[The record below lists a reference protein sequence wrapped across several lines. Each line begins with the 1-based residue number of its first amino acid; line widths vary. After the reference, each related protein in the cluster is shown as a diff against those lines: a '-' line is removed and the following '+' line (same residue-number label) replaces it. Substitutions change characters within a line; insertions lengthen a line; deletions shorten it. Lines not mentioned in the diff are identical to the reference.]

1 MSPTTFAFPLPPV
14 SCYFPGDPPP
24 AACPT
29 LRLKHKRS
37 LNPESLYSFLDLSEQ
52 HHSLVRTYSGYFA
65 PMGDSGNRRRRLL
78 SRAKRPKPH
87 PDTEEALPPLP
98 VDSTPLPES
107 PQRKKGVSFDFMK
120 KSRPSVD
127 PALIRPDP
135 DIDTKPDAAGL
146 DNRSTMLD
154 QPNSPPSDGFEARDR
169 FSYRRGLKHHPYSHD
184 DAPYM
189 LAYDRPSMENDKF
202 SETLL
207 RRLNPDPSPSFLKFD
222 KESPKSILDLGCGSG
237 QWAIEAATYWESA
250 RVIGFDLV
258 DPSRLGADVT
268 LPGNLVWKQG
278 NFVKYK
284 LPFPKG
290 MFDLVR
296 MANLSLCIPENRWKH
311 VLQEVRRVLSPGG
324 HLELIDDYIHFPYAK
339 DAPQQASTSQ
349 AARPQS
355 RSLSSAFNDTG
366 DEDVSQDTDAVNP
379 EESDSEEDFM
389 STKSRFSTLVEAE
402 PVPPDV
408 PYDPVAD
415 WNREVE
421 NSKNLEQVFESML
434 SQKFNMLF
442 RPRTKIED
450 TLQDVFG
457 RYHSDRVNDFRLFLA
472 PPTDKDADKASVES
486 SESGT
491 ASSPGSIR
499 RAKRDFVHWVTAV
512 DRDRKDRKDKDRKK
526 EDRSSGESV
535 ASFTQVP
542 ENISAK
548 AACRLGINPSSP
560 RHPAHGQS
568 PGIIVNM
575 QTFIPLSPFELEMHA
590 CKHVHTVLGCKAAI
604 HEYLDEV
611 SKRTQLPVP
620 EHEIDDI
627 LWDYE
632 CFRRKRFN
640 WPADVPDYQLDSPES
655 ETPKSASH
663 RHSFDGPRRQRQLE
677 SGESSPYKPTKRGQQ
692 DLDLIR
698 SIYVYSAQ
706 KVDDDFLL
714 LA

>member
-24 AACPT
+24 ASCPT

-65 PMGDSGNRRRRLL
+65 PMGDSDNRRRRLL

-135 DIDTKPDAAGL
+135 DIDTNPDAAGL

-421 NSKNLEQVFESML
+421 NSKNLEQIFESML
-434 SQKFNMLF
+434 SQKFNVLL

>member
-1 MSPTTFAFPLPPV
+1 MSPTSFAFPLPPV

-24 AACPT
+24 AACRSLG
-29 LRLKHKRS
+29 LRHKRS

-65 PMGDSGNRRRRLL
+65 SMGEESSRRRRLL
-78 SRAKRPKPH
+78 SRARRPKPQH
-87 PDTEEALPPLP
+87 EEETSPPLP
-98 VDSTPLPES
+98 LDGAAVPES
-107 PQRKKGVSFDFMK
+107 PQRKKGVVFDFIK
-120 KSRPSVD
+120 KSRPPVD
-127 PALIRPDP
+127 PANIRPDLAK
-135 DIDTKPDAAGL
+135 DTKPDTAGL
-146 DNRSTMLD
+146 DASTITLD
-154 QPNSPPSDGFEARDR
+154 QPNSPPINGFEARDR
-169 FSYRRGLKHHPYSHD
+169 FSYRRGLMHHPYPHV

-189 LAYDRPSMENDKF
+189 LSYDRPSMENDKF
-202 SETLL
+202 SEMLL

-222 KESPKSILDLGCGSG
+222 KEGPKSILDLGCGSG
-237 QWAIEAATYWESA
+237 EWAIAAATYWGSA

-258 DPSRLGADVT
+258 HPSRLGGDVK
-268 LPGNLVWKQG
+268 LPENLQWKQG

-284 LPFPKG
+284 LPFPKS

-296 MANLSLCIPENRWKH
+296 IANLSLCIPENRWEH
-311 VLQEVRRVLSPGG
+311 VLREVRRVLSPGG
-324 HLELIDDYIHFPYAK
+324 YLELIDDYIHFPYSK
-339 DAPQQASTSQ
+339 NTPQHPTGPQAT
-349 AARPQS
+349 RPQS
-355 RSLSSAFNDTG
+355 RSLSSGFDDT
-366 DEDVSQDTDAVNP
+366 DEEGVSQGTNALD
-379 EESDSEEDFM
+379 SDDDETEEDFV
-389 STKSRFSTLVEAE
+389 STKSRFSTLVEPD

-415 WNREVE
+415 WNREAE
-421 NSKNLEQVFESML
+421 NSKNLEQVFENML
-434 SQKFNMLF
+434 AQKFNILF
-442 RPRTKIED
+442 RPRKKIED

-457 RYHSDRVNDFRLFLA
+457 RYNSDRINDFRLFLA
-472 PPTDKDADKASVES
+472 PPADKESDKASVES
-486 SESGT
+486 SESSSS
-491 ASSPGSIR
+491 ASAGSIR

-512 DRDRKDRKDKDRKK
+512 ERDRKDKKDKDRKK
-526 EDRSSGESV
+526 GDRSSGESV

-548 AACRLGINPSSP
+548 AAGRLGINPSSP
-560 RHPAHGQS
+560 RHSAHGQS

-575 QTFIPLSPFELEMHA
+575 QTFIPLSPLELEMHA
-590 CKHVHTVLGCKAAI
+590 CKHIHTLLSSKAAI

-611 SKRTQLPVP
+611 SKRTHLSVP

-640 WPADVPDYQLDSPES
+640 WPAEVPEYQLDSPES

-677 SGESSPYKPTKRGQQ
+677 GESSPYKPSKHRQQ
-692 DLDLIR
+692 DLDLLR
-698 SIYVYSAQ
+698 SIYVYRAQ

>member
-14 SCYFPGDPPP
+14 SCYFPGDQPP
-24 AACPT
+24 AACRS

-65 PMGDSGNRRRRLL
+65 PMGEAGNRRRRLL
-78 SRAKRPKPH
+78 SRAKRPKPQ
-87 PDTEEALPPLP
+87 PDTEEAPPPLP
-98 VDSTPLPES
+98 VDSPAVPES
-107 PQRKKGVSFDFMK
+107 PQRKRGVQFDFMK

-127 PALIRPDP
+127 PAHIRPNP
-135 DIDTKPDAAGL
+135 DMDTKPDAAGL
-146 DNRSTMLD
+146 DNRSTKLD
-154 QPNSPPSDGFEARDR
+154 QPNNPPIDGYEARDR

-202 SETLL
+202 SEMLL
-207 RRLNPDPSPSFLKFD
+207 RRLNADSSPSFLKFD
-222 KESPKSILDLGCGSG
+222 KEGPKSILDLGCGSG
-237 QWAIEAATYWESA
+237 EWAIAAATHWGSA
-250 RVIGFDLV
+250 SVIGLDLV
-258 DPSRLGADVT
+258 DPSRLGSDVKP
-268 LPGNLVWKQG
+268 PGNLQWKQG

-311 VLQEVRRVLSPGG
+311 VLKEVRRVLSPGG

-339 DAPQQASTSQ
+339 DTPQQASTSQ
-349 AARPQS
+349 VTRPQS
-355 RSLSSAFNDTG
+355 RSLSSGVHDAG
-366 DEDVSQDTDAVNP
+366 DDVSRDADAVNSDD
-379 EESDSEEDFM
+379 SDSEEDFM
-389 STKSRFSTLVEAE
+389 STRSRLSTLIEPD

-421 NSKNLEQVFESML
+421 NSKNLEQVFENML
-434 SQKFNMLF
+434 SQKFNILF

-457 RYHSDRVNDFRLFLA
+457 RYNSDRINDFRLFLA
-472 PPTDKDADKASVES
+472 PPTDKESDKASVES
-486 SESGT
+486 SEGGSG
-491 ASSPGSIR
+491 SSPGSIR
-499 RAKRDFVHWVTAV
+499 RAKRDFVQWVTAV

-526 EDRSSGESV
+526 GDRSSGESV
-535 ASFTQVP
+535 ASFAHVP

-548 AACRLGINPSSP
+548 AAGRLGINPNAP

-568 PGIIVNM
+568 PGIVVNM
-575 QTFIPLSPFELEMHA
+575 QTFIPLSPLELEMHA
-590 CKHVHTVLGCKAAI
+590 CKHIHALLASKAAI

-611 SKRTQLPVP
+611 SKRNKLSVP

-640 WPADVPDYQLDSPES
+640 WPAEVPDYQLDSPES
-655 ETPKSASH
+655 EAPKSASH

-677 SGESSPYKPTKRGQQ
+677 IGESSPYKPTKRGQQ

-714 LA
+714 LT